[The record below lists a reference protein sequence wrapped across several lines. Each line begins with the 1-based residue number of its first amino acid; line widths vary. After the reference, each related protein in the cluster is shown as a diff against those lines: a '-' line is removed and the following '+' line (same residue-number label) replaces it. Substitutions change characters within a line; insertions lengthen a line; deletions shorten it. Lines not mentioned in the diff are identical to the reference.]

1 MKNDVALFQRRHEH
15 LLDIGEKGLPIH
27 GAVDHV
33 RRGHAVDAQG
43 GN

>member
-1 MKNDVALFQRRHEH
+1 MKTMSLQRRHEH
-15 LLDIGEKGLPIH
+15 LLDIGEEGSSIH

-33 RRGHAVDAQG
+33 RCGHAVDAQG